1 MAPALGLS
9 TPFHLGFPMNASDCR
24 RLLITAGV
32 LLLALI
38 VGAEASD
45 FVQPPSPEN
54 DQEVRV
60 AEEYAAAQEALGRW
74 LATLRSVEFTLSY
87 MRRIDLPP
95 NSMGGMQT
103 KTEWL
108 WSGDGLWMET
118 YHEMIG
124 ANFRPRSIRGSTR
137 TQSFAAGFRL
147 GNPSDIVTG
156 GPSMVRSDIQKAMWG
171 VWSNAHGDWLPRF
184 LCPPHAVP
192 EGIQSLYGQ
201 DCLVALVELPVNS
214 QSAGQPVMT
223 RLFLDPTHGY
233 LPLRADYLGENPF
246 QSRII
251 EFQSVSLA
259 GEKPLWMPYRGET
272 SSGTS
277 AQSEPWEWV
286 GLKLNRPISEAQISL
301 PAPAPPP
308 LMMNTFQ
315 AAPRRSSEETQSE
328 FSLAAAAPVVGLY
341 ASAVG
346 MLAGT
351 FWFVRWDNRRRAVIA
366 ARQSGR
372 RD

>member
-1 MAPALGLS
+1 MP
-9 TPFHLGFPMNASDCR
+9 ASDCR
-24 RLLITAGV
+24 LLLIRGGV

-38 VGAEASD
+38 VGAEGGDS
-45 FVQPPSPEN
+45 VQPPPLEN
-54 DQEVRV
+54 SQEVRL
-60 AEEYAAAQEALGRW
+60 AEEYAAAQEALAQW

-87 MRRIDLPP
+87 TRRVDLPP
-95 NSMGGMQT
+95 LSMGSMQT

-118 YHEMIG
+118 YHEMTG

-137 TQSFAAGFRL
+137 TQSFEAGFRQ
-147 GNPSDIVTG
+147 GSPVNIVTG
-156 GPSMVRSDIQKAMWG
+156 SPSMVRSGVQKGMWG

-192 EGIQSLYGQ
+192 EGFESLHGQ
-201 DCLVALVELPVNS
+201 ICLVVRLELPVNS
-214 QSAGQPVMT
+214 QSAGQPVVT
-223 RLFLDPTHGY
+223 RLHLDPTHGY
-233 LPLRADYLGENPF
+233 LPLRADYPGENPF
-246 QSRII
+246 QNRTI

-259 GEKPLWMPYRGET
+259 GGKPLWMPYRGET
-272 SSGTS
+272 IIGAS
-277 AQSEPWEWV
+277 AQPEPWEWV
-286 GLKLNRPISEAQISL
+286 GLNVNRPISEARISL

-315 AAPRRSSEETQSE
+315 SAPRRSSDETQSE
-328 FSLAAAAPVVGLY
+328 FSLAAAAPVVALY

-346 MLAGT
+346 ILAGT
-351 FWFVRWDNRRRAVIA
+351 FWFVRWDNRRRAGLV
-366 ARQSGR
+366 ARQPGR